1 MPVSCLMRREGV
13 RILHQQALDDL
24 PPSLELASKGRFNL
38 RSVNFN
44 VPSKAIIIT
53 DDLST

>member
-44 VPSKAIIIT
+44 VPSKAIIIN